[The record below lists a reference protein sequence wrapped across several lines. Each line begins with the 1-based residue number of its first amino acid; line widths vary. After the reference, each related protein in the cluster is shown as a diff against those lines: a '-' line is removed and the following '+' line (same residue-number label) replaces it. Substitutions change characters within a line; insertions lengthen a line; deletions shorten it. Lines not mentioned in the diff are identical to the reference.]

1 MEQPWFK
8 QYAKHVPRTLQY
20 PNAPVYAF
28 LEKTAAAHPDDIAM
42 TFNGADTTYAELA
55 RKVNRFAGVLRRQ
68 GVKKGD
74 RVALILVNS
83 PTYVISFF
91 AILKLGAVAV
101 NLSVGITGEEL
112 ADCLNNS
119 GAKTAVTLDLFAKNL
134 YRVIARTSVKNVI
147 LHSVFGMEKKIPL
160 TEGMPVPQIFSDLM
174 AAADDD
180 AAGPEVEILP
190 TDVAVLQY
198 TSGSTGAPKAATL
211 TQANLVAST
220 TQSDKWMG
228 HEQTGNAAVL
238 CVIPFFHV
246 FGMTAGLLI
255 PVSKGYRMLLLPR
268 MDAMDILSMTKMLE
282 THRPISFPAVPSL
295 WQAIVSL
302 PDETARDYLSSILV
316 ATSGGAPATAELHE
330 RYESLTGKRM
340 IEAYGLSEASS
351 ATHMSPYPE
360 GGPVGSIGV
369 PLPDTQ
375 AKIVDIETGQREC
388 KPGEI
393 GELIV
398 KGPQIMRGY
407 WNHPELTQ
415 AVLRD
420 GWFYT
425 RDLARMDEDGFFY
438 IIDRKD
444 DMIISRGF
452 NVYPGQI
459 EDLLK
464 RHPAVKDAAVI
475 GVADRLK
482 GQAIVAVVALKEGEP
497 TDREALTEY
506 CRERLPDYRVPKA
519 ILIRDSIPRD
529 PSGKLLRRV
538 LRENVPET

>member
-8 QYAKHVPRTLQY
+8 HYAKHVPRTLEY
-20 PNAPVYAF
+20 PEAPVYSF
-28 LEKTAAAHPDDIAM
+28 LQKTAAAHPEYVAM
-42 TFNGADTTYAELA
+42 TFNDVDTTYAELA
-55 RKVNRFAGVLRRQ
+55 EKVDRFALILSGQ

-91 AILKLGAVAV
+91 AILKIGAVVV
-101 NLSVGITGEEL
+101 NVSVGITGEEL

-119 GAKTAVTLDLFAKNL
+119 GAETAITLDLFAKNL
-134 YRVIARTSVKNVI
+134 YRVISRTSVKNVI

-160 TEGMPVPQIFSDLM
+160 TGDMPVPQIFFDLM
-174 AAADDD
+174 AGAAGD
-180 AAGPEVEILP
+180 AAGSDVLVLS
-190 TDVAVLQY
+190 TDIAVLQY

-211 TQANLVAST
+211 THANLVAST

-228 HEQTGNAAVL
+228 HEHTGNAAVL

-316 ATSGGAPATAELHE
+316 ATSGGAPAPAALHE

-351 ATHMSPYPE
+351 ATHMSPYPN

-375 AKIVDIETGQREC
+375 AKIMDLETGQREC
-388 KPGEI
+388 EAGEI
-393 GELIV
+393 GELV
-398 KGPQIMRGY
+398 VRGPQIMRGY
-407 WNHPELTQ
+407 WNNPELTA

-420 GWFYT
+420 GWFCT
-425 RDLARMDEDGFFY
+425 RDLARMDENGFFY

-459 EDLLK
+459 EEVLM
-464 RHPAVKDAAVI
+464 RHPGVKDAAVI
-475 GVADRLK
+475 GVADRMK

-497 TDREALTEY
+497 PDREALFAY
-506 CRERLPDYRVPKA
+506 CREHLPDYRVPKS

-538 LRENVPET
+538 LRENAS

>member
-1 MEQPWFK
+1 MEQIWFK
-8 QYAKHVPRTLQY
+8 HYASHVPRTLEY
-20 PNAPVYAF
+20 PGTPVYAF
-28 LEKTAAAHPDDIAM
+28 LTKTAAAHPDDIAM
-42 TFNGADTTYAELA
+42 TFNDQNTTYAELA
-55 RKVNRFAGVLRRQ
+55 RKVNRFAAVLSGQ

-101 NLSVGITGEEL
+101 NLSVGITGDEL
-112 ADCLNNS
+112 AACLNNA
-119 GAKTAVTLDLFAKNL
+119 GAKMAITLDLFSRNL
-134 YRVIARTSVKNVI
+134 YNVIQKTPVQTVI
-147 LHSVFGMEKKIPL
+147 LHSVFGMEKKISL
-160 TEGMPVPQIFSDLM
+160 TKGMPAPQIFSDLM
-174 AAADDD
+174 AGAGD
-180 AAGPEVEILP
+180 AAGPDVEVLSA
-190 TDVAVLQY
+190 DVAVLQY

-211 TQANLVAST
+211 THANLVAST

-228 HEQTGNAAVL
+228 HEHTGNAAVL

-316 ATSGGAPATAELHE
+316 ATSGGAPAPAALHK

-340 IEAYGLSEASS
+340 IEAYGLSETSS
-351 ATHMSPYPE
+351 ATHMSPYPH

-375 AKIVDIETGQREC
+375 AKIMDLETGQREC
-388 KPGEI
+388 APGEI
-393 GELIV
+393 GELV
-398 KGPQIMRGY
+398 VRGPQIMRGY
-407 WNHPELTQ
+407 WNNPELTA

-420 GWFYT
+420 SWFYT

-452 NVYPGQI
+452 NVYPAQI
-459 EDLLK
+459 EEVLM
-464 RHPAVKDAAVI
+464 RHPGVKDAAVI

-482 GQAIVAVVALKEGEP
+482 GQAIVAVVALKEGEAV
-497 TDREALTEY
+497 DREALFAY
-506 CRERLPDYRVPKA
+506 CREHLPDYRVPKS
-519 ILIRDSIPRD
+519 ILIRDIIPRD
-529 PSGKLLRRV
+529 PTGKLLRRV
-538 LRENVPET
+538 HRGTLLTY

>member
-8 QYAKHVPRTLQY
+8 HYAKHVPRTLEY
-20 PNAPVYAF
+20 PEAPVYSF
-28 LEKTAAAHPDDIAM
+28 LQKTAMAHTEYVAM
-42 TFNGADTTYAELA
+42 TFNDADTTYAELA
-55 RKVNRFAGVLRRQ
+55 EKVDRFALILSGQV
-68 GVKKGD
+68 VKKGD

-91 AILKLGAVAV
+91 AILKLGAVVV
-101 NLSVGITGEEL
+101 NVSVGITGEEL
-112 ADCLNNS
+112 AACLNNS
-119 GAKTAVTLDLFAKNL
+119 GAGTAITLDLFAKNL
-134 YRVIARTSVKNVI
+134 YRVISRTAVKNVI

-160 TEGMPVPQIFSDLM
+160 TDGMPVPQIFSDLM
-174 AAADDD
+174 AGADRGIG
-180 AAGPEVEILP
+180 AGA
-190 TDVAVLQY
+190 DVSLSDFAVLQY

-211 TQANLVAST
+211 THANLVAST

-228 HEQTGNAAVL
+228 HEHTGNAAVL

-316 ATSGGAPATAELHE
+316 ATSGGAPAPAALHE

-351 ATHMSPYPE
+351 ATHMSPYPN

-375 AKIVDIETGQREC
+375 AKIMDLETGQREC
-388 KPGEI
+388 EAGEI
-393 GELIV
+393 GELV
-398 KGPQIMRGY
+398 VRGPQIMRGY
-407 WNHPELTQ
+407 WNNPELTA

-420 GWFYT
+420 GWFCT
-425 RDLARMDEDGFFY
+425 RDLARMDENGFFY

-459 EDLLK
+459 EEVLM
-464 RHPAVKDAAVI
+464 RHPGVKDAAVI
-475 GVADRLK
+475 GVADRMK

-497 TDREALTEY
+497 PDREALFAY
-506 CRERLPDYRVPKA
+506 CREHLPDYRVPKS

-538 LRENVPET
+538 LRENAS

>member
-8 QYAKHVPRTLQY
+8 HYAQHLPRTLEY
-20 PNAPVYAF
+20 PEAPVYAF
-28 LEKTAAAHPDDIAM
+28 LEKTAAAHPEYVAM
-42 TFNGADTTYAELA
+42 TFNDADTTYAELA
-55 RKVNRFAGVLRRQ
+55 EKVDRFAGILLAQ

-91 AILKLGAVAV
+91 ALMKLGAIAANV
-101 NLSVGITGEEL
+101 SVGISGEEL
-112 ADCLNNS
+112 AGCLNNS
-119 GAKTAVTLDLFAKNL
+119 GAETVITLDLFAKNL
-134 YRVIARTSVKNVI
+134 YRVIAKTAVKNVI

-160 TEGMPVPQIFSDLM
+160 TDGMPVPQVFSDLM
-174 AAADDD
+174 AGADRGIG
-180 AAGPEVEILP
+180 AGA
-190 TDVAVLQY
+190 DVSPSDLAVLQY
-198 TSGSTGAPKAATL
+198 TSGSTGAPKAAAL
-211 TQANLVAST
+211 THANLVAST
-220 TQSDKWMG
+220 TQSDRWMG
-228 HEQTGNAAVL
+228 HNHAGNAAVL

-246 FGMTAGLLI
+246 FGMLAGLLI

-282 THRPISFPAVPSL
+282 TYRPISFPAVPSL
-295 WQAIVSL
+295 WQAVVSL
-302 PDETARDYLSSILV
+302 PDETARNQLSSILV
-316 ATSGGAPATAELHE
+316 ATSGGAPAPAALHD
-330 RYESLTGKRM
+330 RYSRLTGKRM
-340 IEAYGLSEASS
+340 IETYGLSEASS
-351 ATHMSPYPE
+351 ATHMFPYPE

-375 AKIVDIETGQREC
+375 AKIMDLETGQREC
-388 KPGEI
+388 APGEI
-393 GELIV
+393 GELVV

-407 WNHPELTQ
+407 WNNPELTA

-425 RDLARMDEDGFFY
+425 RDLARMDENGFFY
-438 IIDRKD
+438 LIDRKD

-459 EDLLK
+459 EEVLL
-464 RHPAVKDAAVI
+464 RHPGVSDAAVI
-475 GVADRLK
+475 GVPDRLK
-482 GQAIVAVVALKEGEP
+482 GQAIVAAVALKEGEP
-497 TDREALTEY
+497 TDREALFQY
-506 CRERLPDYRVPKA
+506 CRENLPDYRVPRT

-538 LRENVPET
+538 LRRNVPET

>member
-8 QYAKHVPRTLQY
+8 HYAKHVPRTLEY
-20 PNAPVYAF
+20 PEAPVYSF
-28 LEKTAAAHPDDIAM
+28 LQKTAMAHPEYVAM
-42 TFNGADTTYAELA
+42 TFNDADTTYAELA
-55 RKVNRFAGVLRRQ
+55 EKVDRFALILSGQ

-91 AILKLGAVAV
+91 AILKIGAVVV
-101 NLSVGITGEEL
+101 NVSVGITGEEL

-119 GAKTAVTLDLFAKNL
+119 GAETVITLDLFAKNL
-134 YRVIARTSVKNVI
+134 YRVISRTAVKNVI

-160 TEGMPVPQIFSDLM
+160 TDGMPVPQIFSDLM
-174 AAADDD
+174 AGADRGIG
-180 AAGPEVEILP
+180 AGA
-190 TDVAVLQY
+190 DVSLSDFAVLQY

-211 TQANLVAST
+211 THANLVAST

-228 HEQTGNAAVL
+228 HEHTGNAAVL

-316 ATSGGAPATAELHE
+316 ATSGGAPAPAALHE

-351 ATHMSPYPE
+351 ATHMSPYPN

-375 AKIVDIETGQREC
+375 AKIMDLETGQREC
-388 KPGEI
+388 EAGEI
-393 GELIV
+393 GELV
-398 KGPQIMRGY
+398 VRGPQIMRGY
-407 WNHPELTQ
+407 WNNPELTA

-420 GWFYT
+420 GWFCT
-425 RDLARMDEDGFFY
+425 RDLARMDENGFFY

-459 EDLLK
+459 EEVLM
-464 RHPAVKDAAVI
+464 RHPGVKDAAVI
-475 GVADRLK
+475 GVADRMK

-497 TDREALTEY
+497 PDREALFAY
-506 CRERLPDYRVPKA
+506 CREHLPDYRVPKS

-538 LRENVPET
+538 LRENAS

>member
-8 QYAKHVPRTLQY
+8 QYAKHVSRTLQY

-28 LEKTAAAHPDDIAM
+28 LEKTAAAHPEYIAM
-42 TFNGADTTYAELA
+42 TFNDADTTYAELA
-55 RKVNRFAGVLRRQ
+55 RKVNRFAAVLNGQ

-74 RVALILVNS
+74 RVALILINS

-112 ADCLNNS
+112 AACLINS
-119 GAKTAVTLDLFAKNL
+119 GARMAITLDLFAKNL
-134 YRVIARTSVKNVI
+134 YRVISKTSVKNVI

-160 TEGMPVPQIFSDLM
+160 TEGMPAPQIFSDLM
-174 AAADDD
+174 ACAGD
-180 AAGPEVEILP
+180 AAGPDVEVLT

-211 TQANLVAST
+211 THANLVAST

-228 HEQTGNAAVL
+228 HEHTGNAAVL

-316 ATSGGAPATAELHE
+316 ATSGGAPAPAALHD
-330 RYESLTGKRM
+330 RYKSLTGKRM

-351 ATHMSPYPE
+351 ATHMSPYPK
-360 GGPVGSIGV
+360 GGPVGSVGV

-375 AKIVDIETGQREC
+375 AKIMDLETGQREC
-388 KPGEI
+388 EPGEI
-393 GELIV
+393 GELV
-398 KGPQIMRGY
+398 VRGPQIMRGY
-407 WNHPELTQ
+407 WNNPELTA
-415 AVLRD
+415 AVLQD

-425 RDLARMDEDGFFY
+425 RDLARMDENGFFY
-438 IIDRKD
+438 LIDRKD

-452 NVYPGQI
+452 NVYPAQI
-459 EDLLK
+459 EEVLM
-464 RHPAVKDAAVI
+464 RHPGVKDAAVI
-475 GVADRLK
+475 GVADRMK
-482 GQAIVAVVALKEGEP
+482 GQAIVAAVALKEGEP
-497 TDREALTEY
+497 PDREALFQY
-506 CRERLPDYRVPKA
+506 CREHLPDYRVPKA

-538 LRENVPET
+538 LRENES

>member
-1 MEQPWFK
+1 MEQPWLK

-20 PNAPVYAF
+20 PNEPVSAF
-28 LEKTAAAHPDDIAM
+28 LEKTAAAHPEDIAM
-42 TFNGADTTYAELA
+42 TFNDTDTTYAELA
-55 RKVNRFAGVLRRQ
+55 RKVNRFARILQEQ

-91 AILKLGAVAV
+91 AILKLGAVVV
-101 NLSVGITGEEL
+101 NVSVGITGEEL
-112 ADCLNNS
+112 AGCLNNS
-119 GAKTAVTLDLFAKNL
+119 GAKMAITLDLFAKNL
-134 YRVIARTSVKNVI
+134 YRVISKTSVKNVI

-160 TEGMPVPQIFSDLM
+160 TEGMPVLQIFSDLM
-174 AAADDD
+174 AGAGD
-180 AAGPEVEILP
+180 ATGSVVEILS

-211 TQANLVAST
+211 THANLVAST

-228 HEQTGNAAVL
+228 HEHTGNAAVL

-316 ATSGGAPATAELHE
+316 ATSGGAPAPAALHE

-351 ATHMSPYPE
+351 ATHMSPYPN

-375 AKIVDIETGQREC
+375 AKIMDLETGQREC
-388 KPGEI
+388 EAGEI
-393 GELIV
+393 GELV
-398 KGPQIMRGY
+398 VRGPQIMRGY
-407 WNHPELTQ
+407 WNNPELTA

-420 GWFYT
+420 GWFCT
-425 RDLARMDEDGFFY
+425 RDLARMDENGFFY

-459 EDLLK
+459 EEVLM
-464 RHPAVKDAAVI
+464 RHPGVKDAAVI
-475 GVADRLK
+475 GVADRMK

-497 TDREALTEY
+497 PDREALFAY
-506 CRERLPDYRVPKA
+506 CREHLPDYRVPKS

-538 LRENVPET
+538 LRENAS

>member
-8 QYAKHVPRTLQY
+8 HYAQHLPRTLEY
-20 PNAPVYAF
+20 PEAPVYAF
-28 LEKTAAAHPDDIAM
+28 LEKTAAAHPEYVAM
-42 TFNGADTTYAELA
+42 TFNDTDTTYAELA
-55 RKVNRFAGVLRRQ
+55 EKVDRFAGILLAQ

-91 AILKLGAVAV
+91 ALMKLGAIAANV
-101 NLSVGITGEEL
+101 SVGVSGEEL
-112 ADCLNNS
+112 AGCLNNS
-119 GAKTAVTLDLFAKNL
+119 GAETVITLDLFAKNL
-134 YRVIARTSVKNVI
+134 YRVIAKTAVKNVI

-160 TEGMPVPQIFSDLM
+160 TDGMPVPQVFSDLM
-174 AAADDD
+174 AGADRGIV
-180 AAGPEVEILP
+180 AGA
-190 TDVAVLQY
+190 DVSPSDLAVLQY
-198 TSGSTGAPKAATL
+198 TSGSTGAPKAAAL
-211 TQANLVAST
+211 THANLVAST
-220 TQSDKWMG
+220 TQSDRWMG
-228 HEQTGNAAVL
+228 HNHAGNAAVL

-246 FGMTAGLLI
+246 FGMLAGLLI

-282 THRPISFPAVPSL
+282 TYRPISFPAVPSL
-295 WQAIVSL
+295 WQAVVSL
-302 PDETARDYLSSILV
+302 PDETARNQLSSILV
-316 ATSGGAPATAELHE
+316 ATSGGAPAPAALHD
-330 RYESLTGKRM
+330 RYSRLTGKRM
-340 IEAYGLSEASS
+340 IETYGLSEASS
-351 ATHMSPYPE
+351 ATHMFPYPE

-375 AKIVDIETGQREC
+375 AKIMDLETGQREC
-388 KPGEI
+388 VPGEI
-393 GELIV
+393 GELVV

-407 WNHPELTQ
+407 WNNPELTA

-425 RDLARMDEDGFFY
+425 RDLARMDENGFFY
-438 IIDRKD
+438 LIDRKD

-459 EDLLK
+459 EEVLL
-464 RHPAVKDAAVI
+464 RHPGVSDAAVI
-475 GVADRLK
+475 GVPDRLK
-482 GQAIVAVVALKEGEP
+482 GQAIVAAVALKEGEP
-497 TDREALTEY
+497 TDREALFRY
-506 CRERLPDYRVPKA
+506 CRENLPDYRVPRT

-538 LRENVPET
+538 LRRNVPET

>member
-8 QYAKHVPRTLQY
+8 HYAQHLPRTLEY
-20 PNAPVYAF
+20 PEAPVYAF
-28 LEKTAAAHPDDIAM
+28 LEKTAAAHPEYVAM
-42 TFNGADTTYAELA
+42 TFNDTDTTYAELA
-55 RKVNRFAGVLRRQ
+55 EKVDRFAGILLAQ

-91 AILKLGAVAV
+91 ALMKLGAIAANV
-101 NLSVGITGEEL
+101 SVGVSGEEL
-112 ADCLNNS
+112 AGCLNNS
-119 GAKTAVTLDLFAKNL
+119 GAETVITLDLFAKNL
-134 YRVIARTSVKNVI
+134 YRVIAKTAVKNVI

-160 TEGMPVPQIFSDLM
+160 TDGMPVPQVFSDLM
-174 AAADDD
+174 AGADRGIV
-180 AAGPEVEILP
+180 AGA
-190 TDVAVLQY
+190 DVSPSDLAVLQY
-198 TSGSTGAPKAATL
+198 TSGSTGAPKAAAL
-211 TQANLVAST
+211 THANLVAST
-220 TQSDKWMG
+220 TQSDRWMG
-228 HEQTGNAAVL
+228 HNHAGNAAVL

-246 FGMTAGLLI
+246 FGMLAGLLI

-282 THRPISFPAVPSL
+282 TYRPISFPAVPSL
-295 WQAIVSL
+295 WQAVVSL
-302 PDETARDYLSSILV
+302 PDETARNQLSSILV
-316 ATSGGAPATAELHE
+316 ATSGGAPAPAALHD
-330 RYESLTGKRM
+330 RYSRLTGKRM
-340 IEAYGLSEASS
+340 IETYGLSEASS
-351 ATHMSPYPE
+351 ATHMFPYPE

-375 AKIVDIETGQREC
+375 AKIMDLETGQREC
-388 KPGEI
+388 APGEI
-393 GELIV
+393 GELVV

-407 WNHPELTQ
+407 WNNPELTA

-425 RDLARMDEDGFFY
+425 RDLARMDENGFFY
-438 IIDRKD
+438 LIDRKD

-459 EDLLK
+459 EEVLL
-464 RHPAVKDAAVI
+464 RHPGVSDAAVI
-475 GVADRLK
+475 GVPDRLK
-482 GQAIVAVVALKEGEP
+482 GQAIVAAVALKEGEP
-497 TDREALTEY
+497 TDREALFQY
-506 CRERLPDYRVPKA
+506 CRENLPDYRVPRT

-538 LRENVPET
+538 LRGNVPET

>member
-8 QYAKHVPRTLQY
+8 HYAKHVPRTLEY
-20 PNAPVYAF
+20 PEAPVYSF
-28 LEKTAAAHPDDIAM
+28 LQKTAAAHPEYVAM
-42 TFNGADTTYAELA
+42 TFNDVDTTYAELA
-55 RKVNRFAGVLRRQ
+55 EKVDRFALILSGQ

-91 AILKLGAVAV
+91 AILKLGAVVV
-101 NLSVGITGEEL
+101 NVSVGITGEEL
-112 ADCLNNS
+112 AACLNNS
-119 GAKTAVTLDLFAKNL
+119 GAGTAITLDLFAKNL
-134 YRVIARTSVKNVI
+134 YRVISRTAVKNVI

-160 TEGMPVPQIFSDLM
+160 TDGMPVPQIFSDLM
-174 AAADDD
+174 AGADRGIG
-180 AAGPEVEILP
+180 AGA
-190 TDVAVLQY
+190 DVSLSDFAVLQY

-211 TQANLVAST
+211 THANLVAST

-228 HEQTGNAAVL
+228 HEHTGNAAVL

-316 ATSGGAPATAELHE
+316 ATSGGAPAPAALHE

-351 ATHMSPYPE
+351 ATHMSPYPN

-375 AKIVDIETGQREC
+375 AKIMDLETGQREC
-388 KPGEI
+388 EAGEI
-393 GELIV
+393 GELV
-398 KGPQIMRGY
+398 VRGPQIMRGY
-407 WNHPELTQ
+407 WNNPELTA

-420 GWFYT
+420 GWFCT
-425 RDLARMDEDGFFY
+425 RDLARMDENGFFY

-459 EDLLK
+459 EEVLM
-464 RHPAVKDAAVI
+464 RHPGVKDAAVI
-475 GVADRLK
+475 GVADRMK

-497 TDREALTEY
+497 PDREALFAY
-506 CRERLPDYRVPKA
+506 CREHLPDYRVPKS

-538 LRENVPET
+538 LRENAS

>member
-8 QYAKHVPRTLQY
+8 HYAQHLPRTLEY
-20 PNAPVYAF
+20 PEAPVYTF
-28 LEKTAAAHPDDIAM
+28 LEKTAAAHPEYVAM
-42 TFNGADTTYAELA
+42 TFNDADTTYAELA
-55 RKVNRFAGVLRRQ
+55 EKVDRFAGILLAQ

-91 AILKLGAVAV
+91 ALMKLGAIAANV
-101 NLSVGITGEEL
+101 SVGISGEEL
-112 ADCLNNS
+112 AGCLNNS
-119 GAKTAVTLDLFAKNL
+119 GAETVITLDLFAKNL
-134 YRVIARTSVKNVI
+134 YRVIAKTAVKNVI

-160 TEGMPVPQIFSDLM
+160 TDGMPVPQVFSDLM
-174 AAADDD
+174 AGADRGIG
-180 AAGPEVEILP
+180 AGA
-190 TDVAVLQY
+190 DVSPSDLAVLQY
-198 TSGSTGAPKAATL
+198 TSGSTGAPKAAAL
-211 TQANLVAST
+211 THANLVAST
-220 TQSDKWMG
+220 TQSDRWMS
-228 HEQTGNAAVL
+228 HNHAGNAAVL

-246 FGMTAGLLI
+246 FGMLAGLLI

-282 THRPISFPAVPSL
+282 TYRPISFPAVPSL
-295 WQAIVSL
+295 WQAVVSL
-302 PDETARDYLSSILV
+302 PDETARNQLSSILV
-316 ATSGGAPATAELHE
+316 ATSGGAPAPAALHD
-330 RYESLTGKRM
+330 RYSRLTGKRM
-340 IEAYGLSEASS
+340 IETYGLSEASS
-351 ATHMSPYPE
+351 ATHMFPYPE

-375 AKIVDIETGQREC
+375 AKIMDLETGQREC
-388 KPGEI
+388 APGEI
-393 GELIV
+393 GELVV

-407 WNHPELTQ
+407 WNNPELTA

-425 RDLARMDEDGFFY
+425 RDLARMDENGFFY
-438 IIDRKD
+438 LIDRKD

-459 EDLLK
+459 EEVLL
-464 RHPAVKDAAVI
+464 RHPGVSDAAVI
-475 GVADRLK
+475 GVPDRLK
-482 GQAIVAVVALKEGEP
+482 GQAIVAAVALKEGEP
-497 TDREALTEY
+497 TDREALFQY
-506 CRERLPDYRVPKA
+506 CRENLPDYRVPRT

-538 LRENVPET
+538 LRGNVPET

>member
-8 QYAKHVPRTLQY
+8 HYAKHVPRTLEY
-20 PNAPVYAF
+20 PEAPVYSF
-28 LEKTAAAHPDDIAM
+28 LQKTAMAHTEYVAM
-42 TFNGADTTYAELA
+42 TFNDADTTYAELA
-55 RKVNRFAGVLRRQ
+55 EKVDRFALILSGQ

-91 AILKLGAVAV
+91 AILKLGAVVV
-101 NLSVGITGEEL
+101 NVSVGITGEEL
-112 ADCLNNS
+112 AACLNNS
-119 GAKTAVTLDLFAKNL
+119 GAGTAITLDLFAKNL
-134 YRVIARTSVKNVI
+134 YRVISRTAVKNVI

-160 TEGMPVPQIFSDLM
+160 TDGMPVPQIFSDLM
-174 AAADDD
+174 AGADRGIG
-180 AAGPEVEILP
+180 AGA
-190 TDVAVLQY
+190 DVSLSDFAVLQY

-211 TQANLVAST
+211 THANLVAST

-228 HEQTGNAAVL
+228 HGDTGNGAVL

-316 ATSGGAPATAELHE
+316 ATSGGAPAPAALHE

-351 ATHMSPYPE
+351 ATHMSPYPN

-375 AKIVDIETGQREC
+375 AKIMDLETGQREC
-388 KPGEI
+388 EAGEI
-393 GELIV
+393 GELV
-398 KGPQIMRGY
+398 VRGPQIMRGY
-407 WNHPELTQ
+407 WNNPELTA

-420 GWFYT
+420 GWFCT
-425 RDLARMDEDGFFY
+425 RDLARMDENGFFY

-459 EDLLK
+459 EEVLM
-464 RHPAVKDAAVI
+464 RHPGVKDAAVI
-475 GVADRLK
+475 GVADRMK

-497 TDREALTEY
+497 PDREALFAY
-506 CRERLPDYRVPKA
+506 CREHLPDYRVPKS

-538 LRENVPET
+538 LRENAS

>member
-8 QYAKHVPRTLQY
+8 HYAKHVPRTLEY
-20 PNAPVYAF
+20 PEAPVYSF
-28 LEKTAAAHPDDIAM
+28 LQKTAMAHTEYVAM
-42 TFNGADTTYAELA
+42 TFNDADTTYAELA
-55 RKVNRFAGVLRRQ
+55 EKVDRFALILSGQ

-91 AILKLGAVAV
+91 AILKLGAVVV
-101 NLSVGITGEEL
+101 NVSVGITGEEL
-112 ADCLNNS
+112 AACLNNS
-119 GAKTAVTLDLFAKNL
+119 GAGTAITLDLFAKNL
-134 YRVIARTSVKNVI
+134 YRVISRTAVKNVI

-160 TEGMPVPQIFSDLM
+160 TDGMPVPQIFSDLM
-174 AAADDD
+174 AGADRGIG
-180 AAGPEVEILP
+180 AGA
-190 TDVAVLQY
+190 DVSLSDFAVLQY

-211 TQANLVAST
+211 THANLVAST

-228 HEQTGNAAVL
+228 HEHTGNAAVL

-316 ATSGGAPATAELHE
+316 ATSGGAPAPAALHE

-351 ATHMSPYPE
+351 ATHMSPYPN

-375 AKIVDIETGQREC
+375 AKIMDLETGQREC
-388 KPGEI
+388 EAGEI
-393 GELIV
+393 GELV
-398 KGPQIMRGY
+398 VRGPQIMRGY
-407 WNHPELTQ
+407 WNNPELTA

-420 GWFYT
+420 GWFCT
-425 RDLARMDEDGFFY
+425 RDLARMDENGFFY

-459 EDLLK
+459 EEVLM
-464 RHPAVKDAAVI
+464 RHPGVKDAAVI
-475 GVADRLK
+475 GVADRMK

-497 TDREALTEY
+497 PDREALFAY
-506 CRERLPDYRVPKA
+506 CREHLPDYRVPKS

-538 LRENVPET
+538 LRENAS

>member
-8 QYAKHVPRTLQY
+8 HYAKHVPRTLEY
-20 PNAPVYAF
+20 PGTPVYAF
-28 LEKTAAAHPDDIAM
+28 LEKTAAAHPEYVAM
-42 TFNGADTTYAELA
+42 TFNDADTTYAELEE
-55 RKVNRFAGVLRRQ
+55 KVSRFAFILREQ

-91 AILKLGAVAV
+91 ALMKLGAIAA
-101 NLSVGITGEEL
+101 NLSVGITGDEL
-112 ADCLNNS
+112 AGCLNNS
-119 GAKTAVTLDLFAKNL
+119 GAETVITLDLFAKNL
-134 YRVIARTSVKNVI
+134 YRVIAKTSVKNVI

-160 TEGMPVPQIFSDLM
+160 TGDVPAPQIFSDLM
-174 AAADDD
+174 EGADR
-180 AAGPEVEILP
+180 GIGTGV
-190 TDVAVLQY
+190 DVSPSDLAVLQY
-198 TSGSTGAPKAATL
+198 TSGSTGRPKAAAL
-211 TQANLVAST
+211 SQANLVAST

-228 HEQTGNAAVL
+228 NKDTGNAAVL

-246 FGMTAGLLI
+246 FGMLAGLLL

-268 MDAMDILSMTKMLE
+268 MDVMDLLSMTKTLE
-282 THRPISFPAVPSL
+282 TYRPISFPAVPSL
-295 WQAIVSL
+295 WQAMVSL
-302 PDETARDYLSSILV
+302 PDETARNQLSSILV
-316 ATSGGAPATAELHE
+316 ATSGGAPASAALHE

-340 IEAYGLSEASS
+340 IETYGLSEASS

-375 AKIVDIETGQREC
+375 AKIMDMETGQKEC
-388 KPGEI
+388 VPGEI
-393 GELIV
+393 GELVI
-398 KGPQIMRGY
+398 KGPQIMQGY
-407 WNHPELTQ
+407 WNHPELTA

-420 GWFYT
+420 GWLYT
-425 RDLARMDEDGFFY
+425 RDLARMDENGFFY
-438 IIDRKD
+438 LIDRKD

-452 NVYPGQI
+452 NVYPAQI
-459 EDLLK
+459 EEVLR
-464 RHPAVKDAAVI
+464 RHPGVRDAAVI

-482 GQAIVAVVALKEGEP
+482 GQAIVAVVALKEVEP
-497 TDREALTEY
+497 PDREALFQY
-506 CRERLPDYRVPKA
+506 CREHLPDYRVPKA

-538 LRENVPET
+538 LRQSAPET

>member
-8 QYAKHVPRTLQY
+8 QYAKHVSRTLQY

-28 LEKTAAAHPDDIAM
+28 LEKTAAAHPEYIAM
-42 TFNGADTTYAELA
+42 TFNDADTTYAELA
-55 RKVNRFAGVLRRQ
+55 RKVNRFAAVLNGQ

-74 RVALILVNS
+74 RVALILINS

-112 ADCLNNS
+112 AACLINS
-119 GAKTAVTLDLFAKNL
+119 GARMAITLDLFAKNL
-134 YRVIARTSVKNVI
+134 YRVISKTSVKNVI

-160 TEGMPVPQIFSDLM
+160 TEGMPAPQIFSDLM
-174 AAADDD
+174 AGAGD
-180 AAGPEVEILP
+180 AAGPDVEVLT

-211 TQANLVAST
+211 THANLVAST

-228 HEQTGNAAVL
+228 HEHTGNAAVL

-316 ATSGGAPATAELHE
+316 ATSGGAPAPAALHD
-330 RYESLTGKRM
+330 RYKSLTGKRM

-351 ATHMSPYPE
+351 ATHMSPYPK
-360 GGPVGSIGV
+360 GGPVGSVGV

-375 AKIVDIETGQREC
+375 AKIMDLETGQREC
-388 KPGEI
+388 EPGEI
-393 GELIV
+393 GELV
-398 KGPQIMRGY
+398 VRGPQIMRGY
-407 WNHPELTQ
+407 WNNPELTA
-415 AVLRD
+415 AVLQD

-425 RDLARMDEDGFFY
+425 RDLARMDENGFFY
-438 IIDRKD
+438 LIDRKD

-452 NVYPGQI
+452 NVYPAQ
-459 EDLLK
+459 
-464 RHPAVKDAAVI
+464 
-475 GVADRLK
+475 
-482 GQAIVAVVALKEGEP
+482 
-497 TDREALTEY
+497 
-506 CRERLPDYRVPKA
+506 
-519 ILIRDSIPRD
+519 
-529 PSGKLLRRV
+529 
-538 LRENVPET
+538 